1 MPKRRDQAG
10 PGLME
15 AGCELVS
22 RAFGVG
28 EQRRDQAAIVLVGY
42 GYPAPGKLT

>member
-1 MPKRRDQAG
+1 
-10 PGLME
+10 ME

-28 EQRRDQAAIVLVGY
+28 EQRRDQAAMVLVGH
-42 GYPAPGKLT
+42 GFPAPGKLT